1 MTSIILNG
9 RPHELDD
16 KATIDSLLASLQ
28 LDRNQVVVELN
39 RQIVPRDRFSQT
51 DLAEGD
57 KLEVVQFVGGG

>member
-28 LDRNQVVVELN
+28 LDRHQVVVELN

>member
-16 KATIDSLLASLQ
+16 QATIDSLLASLQ
-28 LDRNQVVVELN
+28 LDRHQVVVELN